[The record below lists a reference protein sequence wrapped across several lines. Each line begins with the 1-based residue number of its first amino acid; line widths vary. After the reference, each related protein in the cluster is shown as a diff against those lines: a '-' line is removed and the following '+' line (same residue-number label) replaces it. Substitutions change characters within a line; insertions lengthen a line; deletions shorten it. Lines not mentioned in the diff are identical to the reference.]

1 MSYFPRMS
9 PSVEASVERFLRRIE
24 GTEATTLQRNL
35 RAGVYGPPGS
45 SRRAVV
51 ELAIESRL
59 AASARTLAVATQ
71 DERAD
76 LKARVD
82 RAERVARRALWLAA
96 LALVA
101 AAIAFATSYWPT

>member
-1 MSYFPRMS
+1 MSTP
-9 PSVEASVERFLRRIE
+9 VEASVQRFLRRME
-24 GTEATTLQRNL
+24 NTDEATLQRNL

-45 SRRAVV
+45 PRRAVV
-51 ELAIESRL
+51 ELAIESSL
-59 AASARTLAVATQ
+59 AARAQTLAVPTQ